1 MPEWN
6 QRVSEVV
13 LSVALP
19 ELSSLAGK
27 TLHFCCQSN
36 AMGDPARSFYSWLL
50 SSLLQNM
57 LLLTSFERRLSL
69 PEES

>member
-27 TLHFCCQSN
+27 TLHLCYQSN
-36 AMGDPARSFYSWLL
+36 AMGGPARSFYSLLL